1 MSNQL
6 GQKLLSIQQK
16 LIAPKNQY
24 NSFGKYSYRSLE
36 DIMVAVKPLLAE
48 HKCTLTFHDT
58 LIAEGVLEC
67 MVVLTDSENGER
79 VSATAIVGV
88 DSNRKGMDIAQSYGA
103 SSSYGRK
110 YAANGLFLIDD
121 TKDADATNNHDSG
134 AKKPITLKTPPSLKV
149 MTTKEYDSF
158 LSGIASGK
166 FDLVEKFLNG
176 YVDDDNKAVVTKK
189 LAQAKK
195 GKA

>member
-1 MSNQL
+1 MNE
-6 GQKLLSIQQK
+6 KLLSIQQK
-16 LIAPKNQY
+16 LVAPKNQY
-24 NSFGKYSYRSLE
+24 NSFGKYNYRSLE

-48 HKCTLTFHDT
+48 NKCTLTFHDT

-67 MVVLTDSENGER
+67 MVVLTDSESDQR
-79 VSATAIVGV
+79 VSATSIVGV

-121 TKDADATNNHDSG
+121 TKDADSTNKHDSG
-134 AKKPITLKTPPSLKV
+134 VKKPITLKTPPSLKK
-149 MTTKEYDSF
+149 MTTKQYDSF

-166 FDLVEKFLNG
+166 FDLVEKFLSE
-176 YVDDDNKAVVTKK
+176 YEDDDNKAVVLKK
-189 LAQAKK
+189 LTEAKK